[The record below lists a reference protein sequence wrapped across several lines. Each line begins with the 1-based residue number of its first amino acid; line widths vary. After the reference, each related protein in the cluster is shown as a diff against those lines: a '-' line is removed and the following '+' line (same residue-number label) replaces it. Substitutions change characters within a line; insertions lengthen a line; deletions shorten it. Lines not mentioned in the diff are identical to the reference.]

1 MTSVSDPVPIT
12 RSLDSIMKS
21 LRGTDRIQIGGVFGR
36 WDDAVGP
43 AVAAHV
49 RPVRLDQGVL
59 TVEADEP
66 ALHAAARHFKAP
78 LRLFT
83 ATELSQERYRLKQP
97 SDYVEE
103 AVGTPSVAEAAAL
116 KAGPLV
122 VEKLKSANP
131 IEKLRGATNSK
142 RCHGCE
148 RDVALDALSAQTG
161 RERPE
166 GL

>member
-1 MTSVSDPVPIT
+1 MGEVSDPVPIS

-66 ALHAAARHFKAP
+66 GWATQVKFLAGTITARLAEVANVDIERIEVRVGPRRCRPAP
-78 LRLFT
+78 TRSRACSPTVLPDS
-83 ATELSQERYRLKQP
+83 ATPRW
-97 SDYVEE
+97 
-103 AVGTPSVAEAAAL
+103 
-116 KAGPLV
+116 
-122 VEKLKSANP
+122 
-131 IEKLRGATNSK
+131 
-142 RCHGCE
+142 
-148 RDVALDALSAQTG
+148 
-161 RERPE
+161 
-166 GL
+166 